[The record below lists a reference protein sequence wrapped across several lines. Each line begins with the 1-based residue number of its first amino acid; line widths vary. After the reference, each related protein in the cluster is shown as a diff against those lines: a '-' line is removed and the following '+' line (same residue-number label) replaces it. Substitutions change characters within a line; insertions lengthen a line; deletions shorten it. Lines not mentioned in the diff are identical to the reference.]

1 MIVIDNN
8 IGLEILNGCEDDIV
22 IHGELF
28 IVTLCVEDEF
38 ALLLTFLLWI
48 YSNGSFNK
56 MKIGN

>member
-1 MIVIDNN
+1 VIVIDNN

-38 ALLLTFLLWI
+38 ALLLTFLL
-48 YSNGSFNK
+48 
-56 MKIGN
+56 